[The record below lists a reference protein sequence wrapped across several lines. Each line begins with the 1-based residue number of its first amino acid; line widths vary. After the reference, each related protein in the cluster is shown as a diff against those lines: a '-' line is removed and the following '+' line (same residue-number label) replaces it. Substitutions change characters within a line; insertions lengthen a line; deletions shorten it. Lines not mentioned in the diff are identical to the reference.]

1 MVLEQLNCILHYWK
15 RLEDEDWRILPIR
28 PPFRKLH
35 LGLFHAENRPVPWKQ
50 HSCRVSVLIIGLG
63 RAAAAVPVMG
73 RSEQIYKFHRISLS
87 LRWSWKV
94 RKMFMQSFG
103 SIFCEVIIGRCLCRF
118 QEIQEKINWSLE
130 QAKVGYLVQMWPV
143 YSVSFQ
149 IQNNSRIYNFDS
161 QFNISIYNIGQDLF
175 TFAHIGPRRRLSHS
189 LFFFF
194 SFSSFFFGV
203 GDRGVMC
210 GMILLCCDSA
220 QTLSLHPSNQFWHA
234 VGLS

>member
-87 LRWSWKV
+87 AMELESQENVYVEFGVNILRGHHWH
-94 RKMFMQSFG
+94 MFVPIPTYPRENQ
-103 SIFCEVIIGRCLCRF
+103 
-118 QEIQEKINWSLE
+118 
-130 QAKVGYLVQMWPV
+130 
-143 YSVSFQ
+143 
-149 IQNNSRIYNFDS
+149 RI
-161 QFNISIYNIGQDLF
+161 
-175 TFAHIGPRRRLSHS
+175 
-189 LFFFF
+189 
-194 SFSSFFFGV
+194 FGV
-203 GDRGVMC
+203 GLGRQSSLGVACLHLIISKMEQYTY
-210 GMILLCCDSA
+210 LL
-220 QTLSLHPSNQFWHA
+220 F
-234 VGLS
+234 